1 MPVPPGFLTLV
12 NRSIPLINKF
22 EENNNP
28 TNNVYVRFNFAS
40 EITDNGLVLNW
51 IRFSVK
57 IKLENI
63 PGHSQ
68 TCIFGNSGNSII
80 LNNVSAFKYSH
91 IVDVSEFLLTRCRAR
106 GLRKLTI
113 RVFDLSRFSRRIDH
127 LNKIKLLKD
136 NTFPEIDFFICDN
149 SKRKTYNLSDPDDYT
164 VISKE
169 IYRAQD
175 ESERISERS
184 IASNKARNRAN
195 DIERIISYHRNLFY
209 TLPNEEQLLD
219 QGVSL
224 ARIRL
229 EKRNRTA
236 PKNVFYFEI
245 DIQGASYMVACPNY
259 NDNRL
264 AIDSSVLETLSLDDF
279 SNFATVEKYM
289 EFSDT
294 VPFNWIIYPVG
305 ALAQNFGGLARALPR
320 LEREQNKR
328 RRLEASEEDDIR
340 AIENSKKRKT
350 HGMSTRE
357 QKRKRKD

>member
-1 MPVPPGFLTLV
+1 MPVPSGFLTLV

-22 EENNNP
+22 EENYNP

-40 EITDNGLVLNW
+40 EINDNGLVLNW

-68 TCIFGNSGNSII
+68 ICIFGNSRNSII
-80 LNNVSAFKYSH
+80 LNDVSAFKYSH
-91 IVDVSEFLLTRCRAR
+91 IVDVSEFLLTRCRTR
-106 GLRKLTI
+106 GLKKLTI

-127 LNKIKLLKD
+127 LNKIKLLRD
-136 NTFPEIDFFICDN
+136 NTFPEIDFFIYDN
-149 SKRKTYNLSDPDDYT
+149 SKGKTYNLSDPDDYT
-164 VISKE
+164 TISKE

-195 DIERIISYHRNLFY
+195 DIDRIISYHRNLFY
-209 TLPNEEQLLD
+209 TLPNEKQLLD

-229 EKRNRTA
+229 EKRNRKA
-236 PKNVFYFEI
+236 PKDVFYFEI

-264 AIDSSVLETLSLDDF
+264 AVESSVLESLSLDDF
-279 SNFATVEKYM
+279 NGFATVEKYM
-289 EFSDT
+289 EF
-294 VPFNWIIYPVG
+294 
-305 ALAQNFGGLARALPR
+305 
-320 LEREQNKR
+320 
-328 RRLEASEEDDIR
+328 
-340 AIENSKKRKT
+340 
-350 HGMSTRE
+350 
-357 QKRKRKD
+357 